1 MHKELHTEQ
10 DLLQRL
16 ANGERS
22 AIEHIYK
29 QHYKTIVGWI
39 MKNGGDE
46 HDAADVCQE
55 AVIVLYEKA
64 QQEDFRLTCKVTT
77 YLYAITRNIWYKK
90 VRENKAEPI
99 IADED
104 QEDNISM
111 NYEEDLKAHNERE
124 LYFEQL
130 ENALEQLGEPCSSLI
145 RAYYYEDKNMQEIAK
160 RFNYTN
166 ADNAKNQKYKCLN
179 RLKKIFYSA
188 EVK

>member
-1 MHKELHTEQ
+1 MHKELNTEQ

-16 ANGERS
+16 ADGDRE
-22 AIEHIYK
+22 AIERIYK

-39 MKNGGDE
+39 VKNGGDE

-64 QQEDFRLTCKVTT
+64 QQEDFRLTCKITT

-90 VRENKAEPI
+90 VRGNSVEVI
-99 IADED
+99 SADED
-104 QEDNISM
+104 QEDNLSM
-111 NYEEDLKAHNERE
+111 NYAEDLKAHHERE

-130 ENALEQLGEPCSSLI
+130 ESAMEQLGEPCRSLL
-145 RAYYYEDKNMQEIAK
+145 RAFYYESKNMQEIAGMF
-160 RFNYTN
+160 RYTN
-166 ADNAKNQKYKCLN
+166 ADNAKNQKYKCLA